1 MVFIKKFGTITDA
14 KTTPNGRMFTFV
26 STTTTSYIWFSLS
39 FTILIWNFYWLFVSI
54 VTMDLIKIVQVRPL
68 FYFIF
73 HKYIFLFVISYFEQ
87 IFIFTDLLL
96 LWFNVK
102 NRILVFHSIFDSS
115 VFFCCRTCFVVL
127 GPTLYL
133 MINWLF

>member
-1 MVFIKKFGTITDA
+1 
-14 KTTPNGRMFTFV
+14 
-26 STTTTSYIWFSLS
+26 
-39 FTILIWNFYWLFVSI
+39 LIWNFYWLFVSI
-54 VTMDLIKIVQVRPL
+54 VTMDLFKIVQVRPL

-87 IFIFTDLLL
+87 IFIFTHLLL

-115 VFFCCRTCFVVL
+115 FYFFVVVHVSWFWGQPYIWWL
-127 GPTLYL
+127 TDCFKTLFLTYCKT
-133 MINWLF
+133 